1 MPNIAYYGP
10 HDYTE
15 EELIE
20 RLKSESP
27 AAIAIDTETISLKD
41 RTIIG
46 IGIALNEQEAVYFP
60 ILPDESKYLP
70 LCWELLSRP
79 STKVFHNALYDL
91 YAITEYRADG
101 EQGGGAWLDAIVQ
114 EARLP
119 SWLGHGLLAD
129 TSAMSHIQ
137 ALPTGVLADMSRAY
151 VGFKIDTISDI
162 LPERQ
167 TMLDLETAV
176 VAKKCLH
183 DCIATFRLYLKM
195 GGPSWWDADP
205 HTWKYEANWYDGCDP
220 FEPTSYTVTQAMKDC
235 YQVDMKLIPL
245 LMRMSRRGMAL
256 RVDLVE
262 DWYQRT
268 SYARLFMEDICTRE
282 GFKPGSNQQVGIM
295 LAERGN
301 FLPFTPSGK
310 QLATG
315 NDILSDLSDP
325 LAVVVLKYREYTK
338 LKGTYLEKLRGQKR
352 DYTHFRMDLSTA
364 RLSSYDVNQQ
374 NIPARIREIFAPD
387 SGTWSDLDDNEIEM
401 RVFAYVTQDPT
412 MLQAYKDGSSIHATT
427 QEVLWPG
434 SDLTNKAWR
443 VRAKTFNFAMIFY
456 ALVKTLSHHTKLP
469 DAICKDYR
477 EIWIGTYPD
486 AYAWMKDKEEG
497 GDYIENL
504 YGRRCRLPEGLQYSW
519 KHIINCRIN
528 YPIQSG
534 AAEIVKRQML
544 ICEALGMDQA
554 LQVHDEILVD
564 GKVEFPPELAYI
576 HPELHTPFKVSQGP
590 YWS

>member
-1 MPNIAYYGP
+1 MSNLAYYGP
-10 HDYTE
+10 HTYTE
-15 EELIE
+15 EQLIE
-20 RLKSESP
+20 RLKSEHPSV
-27 AAIAIDTETISLKD
+27 IAIDTETISLKD

-46 IGIALNEQEAVYFP
+46 IGIALNELEAVYFP
-60 ILPDESKYLP
+60 ILPDESRYLP

-91 YAITEYRADG
+91 YAMTEYRAYG
-101 EQGGGAWLDAIVQ
+101 EQGGGAWLNAIVQ

-137 ALPTGVLADMSRAY
+137 ALPSGALADMSRAY
-151 VGFKIDTISDI
+151 IGFKIDTISDI

-167 TMLDLETAV
+167 NMLDLETAI
-176 VAKKCLH
+176 VAKKCLC
-183 DCIATFRLYLKM
+183 DCLATLRLYYKM
-195 GGPSWWDADP
+195 GGPTWWEANS
-205 HTWKYEANWYDGCDP
+205 HTWKYELNWYDGCDP
-220 FEPTSYTVTQAMKDC
+220 LEPTSYTVTQAMKDC

-256 RVDLVE
+256 RSDLVE
-262 DWYQRT
+262 DWYERT
-268 SYARLFMEDICTRE
+268 GKAQLFMQDICTKE
-282 GFKPGSNQQVGIM
+282 GFEPGKPQQVGMM
-295 LAERGN
+295 LADRGS

-315 NDILSDLSDP
+315 NDLLSNLSDP

-338 LKGTYLEKLRGQKR
+338 LKSTYLVKLRGQKR
-352 DYTHFRMDLSTA
+352 AYTHFRMDLSTA
-364 RLSSYDVNQQ
+364 RLSSYDDNQQ
-374 NIPARIREIFAPD
+374 NIPKRIREIFAPD

-401 RVFAYVTQDPT
+401 RVFAYVTQDSA
-412 MLQAYKDGSSIHATT
+412 MLKAYADGSSIHTTT
-427 QEVLWPG
+427 QLALWPS
-434 SDLTNKAWR
+434 SDPLDETMRKR
-443 VRAKTFNFAMIFY
+443 SKTFNFAMIFY
-456 ALVKTLSHHTKLP
+456 ALIKTLSHHTKLP
-469 DAICKDYR
+469 DAICRDYKG
-477 EIWIGTYPD
+477 IWVGTYPD

-497 GDYIENL
+497 EDYIENL
-504 YGRRCRLPEGLQYSW
+504 YGRRCHLPQGVQYTW

-534 AAEIVKRQML
+534 AAEVVKRQML

-564 GKVEFPPELAYI
+564 GKVDFPPELAHI
-576 HPELHTPFKVSQGP
+576 HPELHTPFKVRQSP
-590 YWS
+590 YWA